1 MSKITQNEDGSF
13 RWDCSIDKDFHRRS
27 GRQGLWGVLGLCAF
41 VLLIFFFMTRG
52 TDAQN
57 DLWIPLLVIGV
68 ILVIALPLI
77 FLWNSASDPH
87 EQYVMTDE
95 YVKSGYGKSS
105 VYSEFKKTRKLL
117 ITPKYLELSGP
128 HFVNRV
134 YIPAEDLDRI
144 RDFILERIPAET
156 EIRYN

>member
-1 MSKITQNEDGSF
+1 
-13 RWDCSIDKDFHRRS
+13 
-27 GRQGLWGVLGLCAF
+27 
-41 VLLIFFFMTRG
+41 MTRG